1 MKRIKSRN
9 NVWSN
14 YVPFRLKWDMGRGKG
29 YDDVKA
35 NSLKGGRKK
44 EEKEEKKT
52 SDFQFQGP
60 TSFHSIPR
68 HLRGCRG

>member
-1 MKRIKSRN
+1 MVKLCTLS
-9 NVWSN
+9 
-14 YVPFRLKWDMGRGKG
+14 LKMGYKILLDNMGRGKG